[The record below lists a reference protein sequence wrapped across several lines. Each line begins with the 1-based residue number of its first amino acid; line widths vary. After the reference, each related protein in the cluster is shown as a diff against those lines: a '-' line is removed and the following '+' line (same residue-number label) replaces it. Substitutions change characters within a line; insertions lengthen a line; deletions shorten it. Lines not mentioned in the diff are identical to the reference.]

1 MNSDIVILLHNIK
14 CLYFLYFL
22 PIGSHAFNQLLPTY
36 MGVFEELT
44 SPWRLPRRRKMSRR
58 LLRHPEDGWGSRHK
72 HSRGT
77 SSTNKLWSRFYPL
90 FFFCQFLFFTVGE
103 FKNLI
108 MSSLQ
113 LGFIKSVK
121 SFLFWSLERFHLG
134 FHISVHLH
142 SLFVYHFY
150 PHTSILFFL
159 GARADTWPTL
169 LTEKM
174 FIEHSRVPLLWR

>member
-22 PIGSHAFNQLLPTY
+22 PIGSHAFHQLLSTY
-36 MGVFEELT
+36 TGVFEELT

-58 LLRHPEDGWGSRHK
+58 LLRHPEDGWGSRHFNT
-72 HSRGT
+72 REVLLRLT
-77 SSTNKLWSRFYPL
+77 SCGVGFILC
-90 FFFCQFLFFTVGE
+90 FFSVNFFFFTVGE

-150 PHTSILFFL
+150 PHTSILFL